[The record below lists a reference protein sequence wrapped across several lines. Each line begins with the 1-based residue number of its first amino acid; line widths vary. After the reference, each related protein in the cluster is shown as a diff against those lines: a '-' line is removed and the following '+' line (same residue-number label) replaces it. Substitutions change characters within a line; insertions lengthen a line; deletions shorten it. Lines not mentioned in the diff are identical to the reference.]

1 LYLNDAL
8 VRAIAQLVT
17 GLGIKSVE
25 RVDFDRFKFYAYYA
39 RGDMVPVPGLPT
51 WLQAIVRVLPEPVV
65 AQPEVR

>member
-8 VRAIAQLVT
+8 MIAIAQLFA

-25 RVDFDRFKFYAYYA
+25 RVYFDRFEFYAYYA
-39 RGDMVPVPGLPT
+39 RGDRVPVPGLPT
-51 WLQAIVRVLPEPVV
+51 WLQAIVRVLPESVV